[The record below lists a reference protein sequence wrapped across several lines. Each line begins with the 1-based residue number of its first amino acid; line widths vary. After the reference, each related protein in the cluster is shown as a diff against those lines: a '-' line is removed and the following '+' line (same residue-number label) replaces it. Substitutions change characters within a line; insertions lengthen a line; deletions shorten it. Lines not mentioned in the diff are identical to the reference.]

1 MRVRERER
9 ERERKCVRVRERGR
23 EKRVCVCL
31 RERERERCVSNGREK
46 DGESERVKFI
56 EMIYVRKDKKKEND
70 EGAGDMWRKEREE
83 KARERGS

>member
-1 MRVRERER
+1 MCACERER
-9 ERERKCVRVRERGR
+9 EREKSVCVCEREREREKERERGR
-23 EKRVCVCL
+23 EG
-31 RERERERCVSNGREK
+31 ERCASNGREK

-70 EGAGDMWRKEREE
+70 EGVGDMWRKEREE